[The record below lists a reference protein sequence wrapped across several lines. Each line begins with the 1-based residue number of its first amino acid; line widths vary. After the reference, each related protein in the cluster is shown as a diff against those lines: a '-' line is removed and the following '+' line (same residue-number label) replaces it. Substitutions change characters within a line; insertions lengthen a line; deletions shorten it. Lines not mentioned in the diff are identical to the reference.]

1 MNFELSEEQKMIQK
15 MCRDFARAELAPQA
29 AHLDETKDRSLLKAN
44 LKKMADLGFMG
55 MNIPEAYGGIQVGAV
70 ANSLAMTEIGAGC
83 ASTAVTMS
91 VTSMVAEVLLE
102 FGTEEVRKKYIP
114 RICSGQYPAGAFGLT
129 ESGAGS
135 DPAGMKTTAALDG
148 NEWVL
153 NGQKIFIS
161 SAEYAGVVVVWAVTN
176 RNAPKGRGISA
187 FVVEQGTPGYIVG
200 ADEKK
205 MGQKGSSTNQLIF
218 EDCRIPKENLLGS
231 ADDGFRIA
239 LMELSGGRIGIGSLA
254 IGIGRAAMDFAVEYS
269 KSREQFGQSISQ
281 FQAIQWMIADA
292 YTELEAAQLLV
303 LRAAFLKETG
313 KPFIREASMGKV
325 LASEAANRACY
336 KAIQILGGYGY
347 TSDYPVERLAR
358 DVRVTTLYEGTS
370 EIQRLVIA
378 RELLGGRLDE

>member
-1 MNFELSEEQKMIQK
+1 MNFELTDEQKMIQK
-15 MCRDFARAELAPQA
+15 MCRDFARTELAPQA
-29 AHLDETKDRSLLKAN
+29 ARLDETKDRSLLKAN
-44 LKKMADLGFMG
+44 LKKMAELGFMG
-55 MNIPEAYGGIQVGAV
+55 MNIPENYGGIQVGAV

-83 ASTAVTMS
+83 AATAVTMS
-91 VTSMVAEVLLE
+91 VTSMVAEVILE
-102 FGTEEVRKKYIP
+102 FGTEEARKKYIP
-114 RICSGQYPAGAFGLT
+114 LICSGEYSAGAFGLT

-135 DPAGMKTTAALDG
+135 DPAGMKTTAVLDG

-153 NGQKIFIS
+153 NGQKIFIT

-176 RNAPKGRGISA
+176 KNAPKGRGISA
-187 FVVEQGTPGYIVG
+187 FIVEQGTPGYIVG
-200 ADEKK
+200 VDEKK

-218 EDCRIPKENLLGS
+218 EDCRLPKENLLGS
-231 ADDGFRIA
+231 VDDGFRIA

-254 IGIGRAAMDFAVEYS
+254 VGIGRAAMDFAVEYS
-269 KSREQFGQSISQ
+269 KTREQFGQPISY

-313 KPFIREASMGKV
+313 KPFMREASMGKV

-336 KAIQILGGYGY
+336 KAVQILGGYGY

-378 RELLGGRLDE
+378 RDLLGTD

>member
-1 MNFELSEEQKMIQK
+1 MNFELTEEQKMIQK

-29 AHLDETKDRSLLKAN
+29 ARLDETKDRLLLKAN

-55 MNIPEAYGGIQVGAV
+55 MNIPESYGGIQVGAV

-91 VTSMVAEVLLE
+91 VTSMVAEVILE
-102 FGTEEVRKKYIP
+102 FGTEEARKKYIP
-114 RICSGQYPAGAFGLT
+114 RICSGEYSAGAFGLT

-135 DPAGMKTTAALDG
+135 DPAGMKTTAVLDG

-176 RNAPKGRGISA
+176 KNAPKGRGISA
-187 FVVEQGTPGYIVG
+187 FIVEQGTPGYIVG

-231 ADDGFRIA
+231 VDDGFRIA

-254 IGIGRAAMDFAVEYS
+254 VGIGRAAMDFAVEYS
-269 KSREQFGQSISQ
+269 KTREQFGQAISQ

-313 KPFIREASMGKV
+313 KPFMREASMGKV

-378 RELLGGRLDE
+378 RDLLGAD